1 VHITVS
7 PTVEAA
13 TLAATECLVSWLE
26 DPTARSLMVACGNT
40 PIDLYRR
47 VAARKLSLGHLHVF
61 ALDEYVGVPPDEPRT
76 VGNFLRD
83 HLADPWGIPP
93 ERFFTV
99 SSLEAEARTSIE
111 EHERRVLGSGALDVI
126 VLGLGQN
133 GHIGFNEPGSA
144 RDSWGRVV
152 ELEAISIEANRRW
165 FGGDYAPTKG
175 ATVGMGTV
183 LAARRILVLAY
194 GAHKAAAV
202 KGMLEG
208 PVTASCPASF
218 FQLHPQVR
226 VFLDEAAAAHLERR
240 RA

>member
-1 VHITVS
+1 
-7 PTVEAA
+7 
-13 TLAATECLVSWLE
+13 
-26 DPTARSLMVACGNT
+26 
-40 PIDLYRR
+40 
-47 VAARKLSLGHLHVF
+47 
-61 ALDEYVGVPPDEPRT
+61 
-76 VGNFLRD
+76 
-83 HLADPWGIPP
+83 
-93 ERFFTV
+93 
-99 SSLEAEARTSIE
+99 
-111 EHERRVLGSGALDVI
+111 VLGSGALDVI

-240 RA
+240 QA